1 MTQDFDNSFVK
12 FVRAQSLKTRD
23 ALQSLPLADDSL
35 ARFTELSEQ
44 SVQAQKK
51 IEASDTLPFEEY
63 RQQYVSPQCLKV
75 TVAEAVNG

>member
-12 FVRAQSLKTRD
+12 FVRAQSFKTRD
-23 ALQSLPLADDSL
+23 ALQSLPLTDASL
-35 ARFTELSEQ
+35 ARLSELSEQ

-63 RQQYVSPQCLKV
+63 RQQYVSPRCLEV
-75 TVAEAVNG
+75 LVAEAVNG